1 MGRKW
6 NNIKNQKASKD
17 ANRSKIYAKF
27 GLEIYAAA
35 KSEPDITVN
44 RALQMVVEKAK
55 TYNVPRDIIERNI
68 EKAKG
73 NTDDIFQSL
82 RYEGYGPG
90 GSAIIVDTL
99 TNNVN
104 RTVSEVRSTFS
115 KHHGTL
121 GVNGS
126 VTFMFDSVSIVG
138 AKGVGM
144 DQLLE
149 ALIEHDCDV
158 IDMEE
163 EEDGILVYGKMED
176 FSKIQDAFRSLG
188 VEEFTT
194 SEVSM
199 LPQNEVT
206 LEGEKLEQFQKLVDT
221 LDDLDDVMN
230 LYHNVSLEDEE

>member
-35 KSEPDITVN
+35 KPEPDITLN
-44 RALQMVVEKAK
+44 RNLQMVVEKAK

-73 NTDDIFQSL
+73 NTDDFFQQL

-90 GSAIIVDTL
+90 GSAVIVDTL

-104 RTVSEVRSTFS
+104 RTVSEVRATFS
-115 KHHGTL
+115 KNHGTL
-121 GVNGS
+121 GVSGS

-138 AKGVGM
+138 AIGVEM
-144 DQLLE
+144 DALLE

-158 IDMEE
+158 IDIEE
-163 EEDGILVYGKMED
+163 SEEGLLVYGKMED
-176 FSKIQDAFRSLG
+176 FSKIQEAFRSLG
-188 VEEFTT
+188 VTSFTT

-206 LEGEKLEQFQKLVDT
+206 LEGEKLEQFTKLIDT
-221 LDDLDDVMN
+221 LDDLEDVMN
-230 LYHNVSLEDEE
+230 VYHNVAIEEE